1 MQNKS
6 AVALSEGIR
15 NTAPLTSQDV
25 AFSSVAQRVIFGFMS
40 GSLMVSTQ
48 LNKVVV

>member
-1 MQNKS
+1 MSK
-6 AVALSEGIR
+6 GIR
-15 NTAPLTSQDV
+15 NTAKSISQDV
-25 AFSSVAQRVIFGFMS
+25 AFSFVTQRVIFGFMP